1 MNAKATARRR
11 TFRMAALKKEWVIN
25 PEAFRR
31 LLVWLDSGSDSR
43 GERYLEVRRRL
54 TLYFDRKNCL
64 SSDELADET
73 LNRIARKLEEKGAI
87 TEVSSL
93 RYCYIVAKFVFL
105 ENLRLVKPVR
115 SEAKEPTNYD
125 ALSEVGSD
133 LKERMFSCLE
143 KCLGKLG
150 QDDRTLVLDY
160 YRGER
165 RTKIE
170 LRAELARRLG
180 LSMNAVSI
188 RACRIRNKLEACIGA
203 CTAEK

>member
-1 MNAKATARRR
+1 
-11 TFRMAALKKEWVIN
+11 MAALKKDWVIN

-54 TLYFDRKNCL
+54 TLYFDRKNCR

-73 LNRIARKLEEKGAI
+73 LNRIARKLEEKGTI
-87 TEVSSL
+87 TEVSCL
-93 RYCYIVAKFVFL
+93 HYCYIVAKLVFL
-105 ENLRLVKPVR
+105 ENLRLVKPLQ
-115 SEAKEPTNYD
+115 SEANESTNYD
-125 ALSEVGSD
+125 AVSELGSE

-143 KCLGKLG
+143 NCLGKVVE
-150 QDDRTLVLDY
+150 DDRTLILDY

-170 LRAELARRLG
+170 LRAQLARRLG
-180 LSMNAVSI
+180 LSMNALSI
-188 RACRIRNKLEACIGA
+188 RACRIRNKLEACIRA